1 MIAEIIEKEKVQRA
15 KEIIANGTKFVI
27 VAHVSPDGDAVGSSL
42 ALAHF
47 LKGCGKDSVSVVYP
61 NEFPLFYKWMPG
73 AEDAVIFEKHE
84 KFASKLVGE
93 ADVIFAMDF
102 NEIKRLE
109 KLAPVVEQS
118 QAKKIL
124 IDHHLNPSDFC
135 EVVMSYPT
143 MSSTCELLYRFISQ
157 LGKTNRISRDCAECL
172 YAGMMTDTGSF
183 TFNSNRSE
191 IYTIVGE
198 LIRLGIDKDKIYRL
212 VNQVYSE
219 NRLRMM
225 GYILYEKMKIYPDYH
240 AALMTLSKEELNRF
254 HYVTGDTETFVNLPL
269 SIDGV
274 GFSCF
279 IREDPDYI
287 KISLRSVGDFPCQ
300 IFAKRYFNGGGHK
313 NASGGE
319 FYGSL
324 QEAIDLFEKA
334 LKEFEYKVE

>member
-1 MIAEIIEKEKVQRA
+1 MIAEIIGKEKVQKA
-15 KEIIANGTKFVI
+15 KEIIANGTTFVI

-47 LKGCGKDSVSVVYP
+47 LKSCGKDSVSVIYP
-61 NEFPLFYKWMPG
+61 NEFPLFYRWMPG
-73 AEDAVIFEKHE
+73 AEDTVIFEKHE

-93 ADVIFAMDF
+93 ADVLFGMDF
-102 NEIKRLE
+102 NETKRLE

-135 EVVMSYPT
+135 EVIMSYPT

-157 LGKTNRISRDCAECL
+157 LGKTNLISRDCAECL

-183 TFNSNRSE
+183 TFNSNRPE

-240 AALMTLSKEELNRF
+240 ASLMTLSKEELNRF

-269 SIDGV
+269 SIGGI

-334 LKEFEYKVE
+334 LKEFEYKV